1 MTSLKDY
8 HDKIL
13 EPMIEQF
20 ARAQIAELLSRRDL
34 FEDMLFYGYKP
45 PTRWERFKY
54 KLNDY
59 KQRCKDIWTIV
70 SGGDVHRDCGD

>member
-1 MTSLKDY
+1 MTLEEYNKD
-8 HDKIL
+8 IL
-13 EPMIEQF
+13 EPMVKRF
-20 ARAQIAELLSRRDL
+20 AECKVAEELSRQDR

-45 PTRWERFKY
+45 PTRWEKFKY

>member
-1 MTSLKDY
+1 MTLEDY
-8 HDKIL
+8 NKKIL
-13 EPMIEQF
+13 KPMIEQF
-20 ARAQIAELLSRRDL
+20 ARAQTEELLSRNCRL
-34 FEDMLFYGYKP
+34 EDMLFVGYKP

-54 KLNDY
+54 RINDY